1 MSWYDGE
8 EPPRADAGRHR
19 GTDDAD
25 RPPGV
30 RWRVG
35 RRAAVGA
42 VLALALL
49 GGAVALR
56 SASAA
61 PTGPAVD
68 LGEPQASA
76 SASSSAAAGT
86 SGGATGDAVGGGST
100 DGTAGAPWE
109 VVVHVVGQ
117 VVAPGVVT
125 LPAGSRVTDALDA
138 AGGALPGADLSALNL
153 AAVLTDGVQV
163 RVPVPGEAVEPVPA
177 AEPGGV
183 VPGGVVGTGDGL
195 LDVNA
200 ATATQLDD
208 LPGIGPVLAER
219 IVQWRSEHGRFGSV
233 DDLEQVSGIGPAVL
247 EKLRDRVRV

>member
-25 RPPGV
+25 RPPGI

-68 LGEPQASA
+68 LGEPRASA
-76 SASSSAAAGT
+76 SASAPAGASDGSTGSAA
-86 SGGATGDAVGGGST
+86 DGGGT
-100 DGTAGAPWE
+100 EGAANAQPE

-138 AGGALPGADLSALNL
+138 AGGALPEADLSGLNL

-163 RVPVPGEAVEPVPA
+163 RVPLPGEPVEAVPAVDAGGGTAVEGA
-177 AEPGGV
+177 
-183 VPGGVVGTGDGL
+183 GTGDGL

-200 ATATQLDD
+200 ATVMQLDA

-219 IVQWRSEHGRFGSV
+219 IVQWRTEHGRFGSV